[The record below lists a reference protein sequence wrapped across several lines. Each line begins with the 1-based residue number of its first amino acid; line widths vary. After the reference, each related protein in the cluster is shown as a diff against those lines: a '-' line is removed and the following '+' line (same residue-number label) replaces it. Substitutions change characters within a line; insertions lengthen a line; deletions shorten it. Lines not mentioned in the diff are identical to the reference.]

1 MECEQMY
8 AIYRA
13 AKAIYNKEER
23 LADGKEMLFQKHGVN
38 KNSFADYYR
47 AFQKMLDGELHSRS
61 ISSAMR
67 DYFLSQIY

>member
-8 AIYRA
+8 AIYRV

-47 AFQKMLDGELHSRS
+47 AF
-61 ISSAMR
+61 
-67 DYFLSQIY
+67 